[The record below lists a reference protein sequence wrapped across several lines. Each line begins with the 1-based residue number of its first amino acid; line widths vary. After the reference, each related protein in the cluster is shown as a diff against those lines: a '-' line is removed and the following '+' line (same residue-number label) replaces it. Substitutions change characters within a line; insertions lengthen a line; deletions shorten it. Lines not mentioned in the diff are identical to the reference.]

1 MNAELIVLHHNK
13 QTVCA
18 VDKDIDL
25 VKVRKEENGWFYE
38 RCGLLIL
45 RDEWKDRDMLNVYI
59 YKDKYYRVKGEYL
72 DESYK
77 LMIDGSDDI
86 SGYFQSVSKKG

>member
-1 MNAELIVLHHNK
+1 MKADLIVLHHNK

-25 VKVRKEENGWFYE
+25 VEVRREESGWFYE
-38 RCGLLIL
+38 HCGLLIL

-59 YKDKYYRVKGEYL
+59 YKDKYYRVRGEYIN
-72 DESYK
+72 ESYK